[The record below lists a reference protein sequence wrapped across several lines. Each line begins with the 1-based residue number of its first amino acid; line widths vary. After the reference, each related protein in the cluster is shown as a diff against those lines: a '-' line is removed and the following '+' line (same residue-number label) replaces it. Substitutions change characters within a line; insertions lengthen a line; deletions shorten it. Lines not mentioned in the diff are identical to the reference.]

1 MTTAHRATYKPAR
14 GASSGGAR
22 SIVRSAAVSGRDG
35 VNHTVLK
42 TRERLPLGAS
52 LGSDDDETVAGDP
65 STGALGGIVSTDV
78 GVGVGGA
85 GGKRRRR
92 RARPA
97 LPPVTPAA
105 DVAAAAAR
113 YADADADVVLS
124 SDGDTDG
131 GAEDGADAGG
141 VADTEEDDDG
151 SDGDEEDDEDDD
163 DAELLRELEL
173 IKAERAAERARAEA
187 DAADDGDGGAD
198 GGGGGLLGDNPLLA
212 DSTTG
217 APSEVGTAGGGAFQV
232 RRRWDDD
239 VVFRHQTRGQVVPA
253 KRFIN
258 DTVRNDFHRRFLD
271 KYIR

>member
-124 SDGDTDG
+124 SDGDS
-131 GAEDGADAGG
+131 E
-141 VADTEEDDDG
+141 
-151 SDGDEEDDEDDD
+151 
-163 DAELLRELEL
+163 
-173 IKAERAAERARAEA
+173 
-187 DAADDGDGGAD
+187 D
-198 GGGGGLLGDNPLLA
+198 GGGGGGGG
-212 DSTTG
+212 SGG
-217 APSEVGTAGGGAFQV
+217 APSG
-232 RRRWDDD
+232 
-239 VVFRHQTRGQVVPA
+239 
-253 KRFIN
+253 
-258 DTVRNDFHRRFLD
+258 
-271 KYIR
+271 